1 MKQDKSVIDAFNR
14 KGFKEENGKIQTQTV
29 YIEDKHCKKNIA
41 MTPIIKEIQSLSEF
55 FELLK
60 EIHDDNELRLKQN
73 RIKGGSIF
81 FYRGHSDIK
90 YLYNPS
96 TLRSNDFIECE
107 HLIFKEF
114 HRRFYELF
122 DECKT
127 SLEKEV
133 HLQHYEAGSRC
144 LDILENPLYALW
156 AACESN
162 NDEKNKKYGE
172 VSFWCL
178 DRKDD
183 KLKTFD
189 SSKVSVIANTAKM
202 EREFSLAHLEIEY
215 LKEHPTSINDFIYLK
230 DVLRST
236 AIVRPKYN
244 NQRIINQWSGFAIVN
259 LNKMTDENNKFKN
272 KFGISVDDFSK
283 FILESEKN
291 INIHYIREGKVEI
304 PGMKNVEDLNSWD
317 ICFRKMHFEEMPFV
331 DSYDLYQYMYKKYS
345 KNKNQIQPFYAV
357 IPWKNKKDILNELR
371 YLNITKSYIY
381 PEKDKAGYDI
391 KKLFGVG

>member
-1 MKQDKSVIDAFNR
+1 MEDKLIIDAFNR
-14 KGFKEENGKIQTQTV
+14 KGFKDENGKIQIQTI
-29 YIEDKHCKKNIA
+29 YIEDEHCKKNIA
-41 MTPIIKEIQSLSEF
+41 MTPIIKEIHSLSEF
-55 FELLK
+55 FKLLK
-60 EIHDDNELRLKQN
+60 EIHDDNESRLTQN
-73 RIKGGSIF
+73 GIKGGSVF
-81 FYRGHSDIK
+81 FYRGQSDIK

-96 TLRSNDFIECE
+96 ALRNRDFIECE

-133 HLQHYEAGSRC
+133 HLQHYGAGSRC

-162 NDEKNKKYGE
+162 NDKINGKFGE

-272 KFGISVDDFSK
+272 KFGISVEDFSK
-283 FILESEKN
+283 FILESKED
-291 INIHYIREGKVEI
+291 INVNYIRERKVEI
-304 PGMKNVEDLNSWD
+304 PGMKNVTDLTSWD
-317 ICFRKMHFEEMPFV
+317 IWFRKMCFDEMSFI
-331 DSYDLYQYMYKKYS
+331 DSYDLYQYMYKKTS
-345 KNKNQIQPFYAV
+345 KKQVQPYYAV
-357 IPWKNKKDILNELR
+357 IPWENKKEILKELE

-381 PEKDKAGYDI
+381 PEKDKTGHDI
-391 KKLFGVG
+391 KKVFGVE